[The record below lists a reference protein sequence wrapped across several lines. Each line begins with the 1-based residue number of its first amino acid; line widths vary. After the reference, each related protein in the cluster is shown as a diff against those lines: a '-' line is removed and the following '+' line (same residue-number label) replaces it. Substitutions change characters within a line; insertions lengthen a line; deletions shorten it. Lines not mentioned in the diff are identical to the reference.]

1 MAKFMS
7 KMKAAPVIKP
17 GPKMA
22 QSVLKP
28 VMAPGFATGPEAKID
43 KAAHAIMGPGYKH
56 TGGTTGSNGGP
67 AAKPKAMS
75 C

>member
-1 MAKFMS
+1 MGKFMP
-7 KMKAAPVIKP
+7 KMKKAPVVKP
-17 GPKMA
+17 GPKLS

-28 VMAPGFATGPEAKID
+28 PMAKGFANGPEAKID
-43 KAAHAIMGPGYKH
+43 KAAHRVMGPGYKH

-67 AAKPKAMS
+67 ATKAG